1 MGRKKA
7 PKRPDLVKEMIQGLM
22 EHSLAVQP
30 NTDRMAYSPRFK
42 EMIVKVKEDG
52 MSYEEL
58 HELTNIPIKTLEN
71 FKLSVERNN
80 PKKKV

>member
-7 PKRPDLVKEMIQGLM
+7 SKRPDLVKEMVLGLM
-22 EHSLAVQP
+22 EHSLAMQQ
-30 NTDRMAYSPRFK
+30 NANRMSYSPRFK
-42 EMIVKVKEDG
+42 EIIVKVKSEG

-58 HELTNIPIKTLEN
+58 NDLTNIPIKTLEN
-71 FKLSVERNN
+71 FKLSVEDNF

>member
-30 NTDRMAYSPRFK
+30 NTGRMAYSPRFK